1 MIRCLLSEQSLL
13 LLLQLQGF
21 QRCRCTPKGCHIQFV
36 LFFLFP
42 FKSSFFLSLKIARLN
57 LPSEYFSYSHLIVIC
72 KTRIACDNVGDQS
85 CICFFSFTTAQAQ
98 TKTCR
103 KGRGGEVASKL
114 SFLKLEMN
122 NDANVYTIS
131 VYNNG
136 IFQSFQFSVFTFQAS
151 S

>member
-1 MIRCLLSEQSLL
+1 MQKKSFAPTHHCWWGEHLIRCLLSEQSLL

-21 QRCRCTPKGCHIQFV
+21 QRCRCTPEGGHIQFV

-42 FKSSFFLSLKIARLN
+42 FKSSFFLSLKIARFN

-114 SFLKLEMN
+114 SFWSWRWIMMQMF
-122 NDANVYTIS
+122 IR
-131 VYNNG
+131 
-136 IFQSFQFSVFTFQAS
+136 
-151 S
+151 